1 MMKPV
6 VLLTFAAVT
15 LSGCG
20 LMDRFRNVPDSN
32 PEPGISDAPSA
43 TEIAPSVETSA
54 LPGTAAAQSAEA
66 FDQTTPEERAAATAT
81 PAEGGEREIGRVV
94 VGLAPVTD
102 QGFFLKSA
110 LVTEPGKGRVVTAD
124 GKSVAVDL
132 LPGEGGA
139 LLSLAAFRALTLS
152 LTELPEVVVYAN

>member
-6 VLLTFAAVT
+6 VILTFAAVT

-20 LMDRFRNVPDSN
+20 MMDRFRGVPDSN
-32 PEPGISDAPSA
+32 PAPGVSDAPSA
-43 TEIAPSVETSA
+43 TESAVPVETSA
-54 LPGTAAAQSAEA
+54 LPGTAAAQTPEA
-66 FDQTTPEERAAATAT
+66 FDQTTEAERAAATAA
-81 PAEGGEREIGRVV
+81 PAAGGEREIGRVV
-94 VGLAPVTD
+94 VGLAPVTE

-132 LPGEGGA
+132 LQGEGGA

-152 LTELPEVVVYAN
+152 LTELPEVVVFAN